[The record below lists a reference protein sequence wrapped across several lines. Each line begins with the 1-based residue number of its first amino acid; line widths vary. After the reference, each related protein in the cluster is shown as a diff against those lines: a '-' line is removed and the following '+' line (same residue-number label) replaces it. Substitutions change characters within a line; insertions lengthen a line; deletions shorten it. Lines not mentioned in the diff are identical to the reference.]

1 MSVYDY
7 DLFVIGAGS
16 GGVRAARMAAGYG
29 ARVAVAEA
37 DRVGGTCVIRGCIP
51 KKLFVHA
58 SRVGEEINNAE
69 GFGWSLGETH
79 FDWPTLVANK
89 DREIDRLSDL
99 YSKNL
104 KASGVVIIEDHATL
118 KDAHTLS
125 LERQARTVTAAKIVI
140 ATGARPFMPEVPGIE
155 HAITSNEA
163 FHLERLPE
171 RIAIVGGGYIAV
183 EFAGI
188 FNGLGVATTLIHRG
202 EEILRGFD
210 DDLRGGLRQAMIV
223 KGVDVRVESRVTH
236 IEADGNGYH
245 VCLADGTGLRT
256 DLVMYATGR
265 HPNISGLGLQAV
277 GVECGGNGCVAVDEY
292 MKTSLDNIYAVGDVT
307 DRINLTPVAIREGAA
322 VAETLFND
330 NPTRLDYAIIPT
342 AVFSQP
348 EIGTVGL
355 GEAEARKRY
364 DRVDIYKSTFRP
376 LKYALSGRDERTLI
390 KLVVDSRNDIV
401 LGCHILGNAAGEL
414 IQLLGVALQ
423 MGATKADF
431 DATIAVHPT
440 TAEELVTMRRKPAP

>member
-37 DRVGGTCVIRGCIP
+37 YRIGGTCVIRGCIP
-51 KKLFVHA
+51 KKLFVYA
-58 SRVGEEINNAE
+58 SRVGEDINNAE

-89 DREIDRLSDL
+89 DREIDRLSGL

-104 KASGVVIIEDHATL
+104 KASGVAVIEDHAAL
-118 KDAHTLS
+118 KDAHTIS
-125 LERQARTVTAAKIVI
+125 LERQARTVTADKIVI
-140 ATGARPFMPEVPGIE
+140 ATGARPFMPEVSGIE
-155 HAITSNEA
+155 HAIASDEA

-171 RIAIVGGGYIAV
+171 HVTIVGGGYIAV

-188 FNGLGVATTLIHRG
+188 FNGLGVKTTLAHRG

-210 DDLRGGLRQAMIV
+210 DDLRIGLRQAMLA
-223 KGVDVRVESRVTH
+223 KGVDVRVESRVTR
-236 IEADGNGYH
+236 IAADGDGYN
-245 VCLADGTGLRT
+245 VSFADGAGLQTG
-256 DLVMYATGR
+256 LVMYATGR
-265 HPNISGLGLQAV
+265 RPNIGGLGLQSV
-277 GVECGGNGCVAVDEY
+277 GVACGRNGCVAVDDY

-330 NPTRLDYAIIPT
+330 NPTRLDYTIIPT

-348 EIGTVGL
+348 EIGAVGL
-355 GEAEARKRY
+355 NCQGAVRAG
-364 DRVDIYKSTFRP
+364 
-376 LKYALSGRDERTLI
+376 AHGRNGT
-390 KLVVDSRNDIV
+390 V
-401 LGCHILGNAAGEL
+401 LGCHILGDAAGEL

-440 TAEELVTMRRKPAP
+440 TAEELGTMRRKYTP